1 MIVSVIPG
9 YTRPGSGIP
18 GDTKIYGSGIPGE
31 TRIVSGIPWDTRM
44 GSGIP
49 GDIG

>member
-31 TRIVSGIPWDTRM
+31 TRIVL
-44 GSGIP
+44 GIP
-49 GDIG
+49 GDTKIDSGIPEDIG

>member
-18 GDTKIYGSGIPGE
+18 GDIKIYGSGIPGE
-31 TRIVSGIPWDTRM
+31 TRIVL
-44 GSGIP
+44 GIP
-49 GDIG
+49 GILR